1 MLNIIQLKRLIN
13 MLVHNL
19 SNVSGRSL
27 PVGRPSGGVRPPIS
41 TNSGV
46 TGGALVKS
54 EVVVDFVSNGPFEA
68 SDFLNLVSPA
78 ADALFPGGSAVV
90 SLASGLIAKD
100 TWASVEPKMRFKG
113 ERVVSN
119 GLKRYLQNDSLPFLE
134 RLNLYDA
141 YLSYR
146 LMSCNAN
153 RSRYKHSNSLSG
165 NDLIAGIISDA
176 LESFRGSIPESISS
190 VSSVLNVKDYGLKK
204 FDGRT
209 VYEGH
214 GWTVE
219 AFVYSKSDVSPVK
232 SKKKIVPFNPD
243 AGVASDS
250 EKDNGFVKKY
260 WWLLFIPVILY
271 AVYKGFELNNNKKK
285 RR

>member
-1 MLNIIQLKRLIN
+1 MLRYE
-13 MLVHNL
+13 L
-19 SNVSGRSL
+19 SSSRR
-27 PVGRPSGGVRPPIS
+27 RPQPPFS
-41 TNSGV
+41 SV
-46 TGGALVKS
+46 TGGAYDYVS
-54 EVVVDFVSNGPFEA
+54 AVDGATAFVGKGDFET
-68 SDFLNLVSPA
+68 SDFLDLATPF

-119 GLKRYLQNDSLPFLE
+119 GLKRYLQNDSLPFLK
-134 RLNLYDA
+134 RLSLYDA

-176 LESFRGSIPESISS
+176 LESFRGSIPASISS

-204 FDGRT
+204 FDGRS

-219 AFVYSKSDVSPVK
+219 AFVYSKSDVSPVN
-232 SKKKIVPFNPD
+232 SERKIVPFNPD
-243 AGVASDS
+243 VEVASDS
-250 EKDNGFVKKY
+250 EKDNGFVEKY
-260 WWLLFIPVILY
+260 WWLLFIPVVLY
-271 AVYKGFELNNNKKK
+271 AVYKGFQLNNNKNIKK